1 MTLLQCS
8 IVDERVAVL
17 EANSIFLGF
26 VHATASK
33 TLKVEE
39 MLFSSTTVSKIS
51 NSTEFQKHFLI
62 LGWLEEINLKT
73 EMENFK
79 LSSNSSSNGLSDEW

>member
-1 MTLLQCS
+1 MP
-8 IVDERVAVL
+8 
-17 EANSIFLGF
+17 
-26 VHATASK
+26 
-33 TLKVEE
+33 
-39 MLFSSTTVSKIS
+39 FSSTTVLKIT
-51 NSTEFQKHFLI
+51 NSTEFKKHFLI